1 MSKESGW
8 WSALGAFPKLQMLED
23 LADDFRL
30 FDDRLLET
38 LPVAVWNRKPR
49 KQKET
54 EFEKNVI
61 SENRVDSKLFK

>member
-1 MSKESGW
+1 
-8 WSALGAFPKLQMLED
+8 MLED